1 MAGSLKADLLRMGL
15 RAPQALRGK
24 VQFRLTSGATL
35 AIGVIAFLAGCVW
48 AALDMI
54 GWYLGQQY
62 FAIFDQQSLS
72 GIVVNYYLVEL
83 LAICVTAGGAYLI
96 YKGIVRSEA
105 SSDPDSIRD
114 MMAEALRSR
123 KDFWIGVVAALAYG
137 VVYLLV
143 SSILVYQPS
152 IDFQT
157 IYGVSSPTWVAAAC
171 CGSPGTVPALIVY
184 LLPQAHLALQIL
196 PLDALFA
203 LVVPMLVGLNVT
215 MAAHAF
221 RNKALRSNTGW
232 LGSIGLLAGLF
243 TGCPTCAG
251 LFLAGAVGGFGA
263 TSLAVALAPYQIL
276 FVLVSIPLLL
286 ASPIIMATYSKKV
299 MRAACA
305 VPLPKSGAARSR

>member
-1 MAGSLKADLLRMGL
+1 M
-15 RAPQALRGK
+15 
-24 VQFRLTSGATL
+24 QFRLTPGATL
-35 AIGVIAFLAGCVW
+35 AIGVLAFLAGCVW

-62 FAIFDQQSLS
+62 FAIFDQESLS

-96 YKGIVRSEA
+96 YKGMVGSGT
-105 SSDPDSIRD
+105 SSDPDSIRA
-114 MMAEALRSR
+114 MMAEALGSR
-123 KDFWIGVVAALAYG
+123 RDFRIGVIAAVAYG

-152 IDFQT
+152 INFQAV
-157 IYGVSSPTWVAAAC
+157 YGVSGPTWVAAAC

-184 LLPQAHLALQIL
+184 LLPQAHLALQVL

-221 RNKALRSNTGW
+221 RNKVLRSNTGW

-251 LFLAGAVGGFGA
+251 LFLAGAIGGFGA
-263 TSLAVALAPYQIL
+263 TSLAVALAPYQALFIL
-276 FVLVSIPLLL
+276 LSIPLLL
-286 ASPIIMATYSKKV
+286 ASPIVIATYSKRV

-305 VPLPKSGAARSR
+305 VPMPQASGARSR